1 MQLAHQF
8 LLADISNAVP
18 MPAGCQGR
26 TRLVPDVAA
35 PNKSVWSFASACFPS
50 GEIPAFMPAMRG
62 NVGEGC
68 RIMRQSV
75 WHSGP

>member
-35 PNKSVWSFASACFPS
+35 PNKSTWSICLCLLPLRRDPGFHAGDARPC
-50 GEIPAFMPAMRG
+50 PAKAA
-62 NVGEGC
+62 E
-68 RIMRQSV
+68 
-75 WHSGP
+75 

>member
-26 TRLVPDVAA
+26 PGSFRTSRLNP
-35 PNKSVWSFASACFPS
+35 FASACFPS
-50 GEIPAFMPAMRG
+50 GEIPAFIPAMRG
-62 NVGEGC
+62 RLAKAAE
-68 RIMRQSV
+68 
-75 WHSGP
+75 